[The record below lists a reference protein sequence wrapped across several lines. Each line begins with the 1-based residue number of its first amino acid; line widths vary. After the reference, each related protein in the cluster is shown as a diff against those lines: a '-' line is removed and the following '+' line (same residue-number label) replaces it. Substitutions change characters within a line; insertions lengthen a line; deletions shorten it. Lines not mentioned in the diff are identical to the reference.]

1 MQPAAATDDPPALV
15 SAVLSSDTVVLEIVE
30 RSVVAGDVPI
40 IDEAFLAD
48 LEQALAAAPPA
59 G

>member
-1 MQPAAATDDPPALV
+1 V

-40 IDEAFLAD
+40 IDEQFLVA

-59 G
+59 R